1 MQNIT
6 IRVAQT
12 QDVEQLDELMFRLH
26 DEHHHQCP
34 EHFKTAQEVE
44 QEKKA
49 LVDIL
54 TRQIVWFWLLAT
66 MIASLALLQGIFVS

>member
-1 MQNIT
+1 MKNIT

-34 EHFKTAQEVE
+34 EHFKTAQEIE
-44 QEKKA
+44 QEKSISRYINSDC
-49 LVDIL
+49 LVFGCL
-54 TRQIVWFWLLAT
+54 RR
-66 MIASLALLQGIFVS
+66 

>member
-44 QEKKA
+44 QEKT

-54 TRQIVWFWLLAT
+54 TARLFGFEFMT
-66 MIASLALLQGIFVS
+66 MIASLALLQGIL